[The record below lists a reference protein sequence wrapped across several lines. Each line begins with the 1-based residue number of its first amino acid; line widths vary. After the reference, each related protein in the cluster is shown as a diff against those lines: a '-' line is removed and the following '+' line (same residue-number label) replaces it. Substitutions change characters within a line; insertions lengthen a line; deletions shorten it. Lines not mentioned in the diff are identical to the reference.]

1 MKTYWLLV
9 SSWPGKTTSSL
20 LWLEIWGDW
29 DDQSIFQKVH
39 RACKEAFGLWDSTE
53 GWQCISFDLVDD
65 IMDEHGQTWTNMD
78 KPHRTNGKVRLGGIS
93 MSMSTQLSN
102 IVCTLSWG
110 PRLHGFDKVDCRETL
125 SAWSFWSCHSIPT
138 QKGCCDHWVGTFTSR
153 GPQLFATMILG
164 VSSWVSQSAPL
175 IAPPT
180 FPKPRGSRG
189 LFSVTRWNTSEATI
203 DIYQTIRHY

>member
-65 IMDEHGQTWTNMD
+65 IMDEHGQTWTNHIEQM
-78 KPHRTNGKVRLGGIS
+78 GKFAWEESPCPCQRNCQILCAPSLGVPGCTA
-93 MSMSTQLSN
+93 ST
-102 IVCTLSWG
+102 
-110 PRLHGFDKVDCRETL
+110 KVDCRETL

-189 LFSVTRWNTSEATI
+189 FFSVTRWNTSEATI